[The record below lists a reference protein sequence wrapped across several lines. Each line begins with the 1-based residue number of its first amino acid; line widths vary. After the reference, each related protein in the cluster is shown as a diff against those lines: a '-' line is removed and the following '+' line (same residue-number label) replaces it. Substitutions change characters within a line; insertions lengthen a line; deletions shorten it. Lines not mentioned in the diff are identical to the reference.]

1 MYLIR
6 FNYFC
11 YKNKKKS
18 FLEHVLYQ
26 KILVSKKWKN
36 RHFCQKKIRMFEAIS
51 SRRSCRSFDS
61 NKPVPKDVVDNIVKT
76 ALNSPTGCDFQSYD
90 FLVVT
95 NKEKLNEV
103 AQCVSDSLKEHEKFK
118 VFVKSPEQIFYG
130 APLVIFIVPAREFR
144 EDCFQYDLGIIGNS
158 ICLAAQLQ
166 GLSSVQVGFVQH
178 ANPERLSKI

>member
-1 MYLIR
+1 
-6 FNYFC
+6 
-11 YKNKKKS
+11 
-18 FLEHVLYQ
+18 
-26 KILVSKKWKN
+26 
-36 RHFCQKKIRMFEAIS
+36 MFDAIS

-61 NKPVPKDVVDNIVKT
+61 NKPVPKEAIDHIIKT

-95 NKEKLNEV
+95 NKDKLYEV
-103 AQCVSDSLKEHEKFK
+103 AKCVAESLKDNEMLKH
-118 VFVKSPEQIFYG
+118 FVKTPEQIFYG

-144 EDCFQYDLGIIGNS
+144 EDCYQYDLGIIGNS

-178 ANPERLSKI
+178 AKVELLSKILELPRNLNPLAVAIGYANPDWVPKDKSLTSSVKYID

>member
-1 MYLIR
+1 
-6 FNYFC
+6 
-11 YKNKKKS
+11 
-18 FLEHVLYQ
+18 
-26 KILVSKKWKN
+26 
-36 RHFCQKKIRMFEAIS
+36 MFEAIS

-178 ANPERLSKI
+178 ANPERLSKILELPRHLNPLAVAIGYANPDWVPKEKTIQSSVKYID